1 MTTNKTRKKENA
13 ANSIDL
19 MGGMLAQTGRQPA
32 APKESVSENIR
43 GGAAPDS
50 SWTHFSVICSEDLV
64 NKIRFIAREEGFSI
78 REVVDKAFANF
89 VSAYESK
96 KGRRIKLKPQKKMA
110 IDDIL

>member
-1 MTTNKTRKKENA
+1 MATNKTRKKENA

-32 APKESVSENIR
+32 TPKESVSESTK

-50 SWTHFSVICSEDLV
+50 SWTHFSATCSEDLV
-64 NKIRFIAREEGFSI
+64 NKIRFIAHEEGFSI
-78 REVVDKAFANF
+78 RDVVDKAFANF
-89 VSAYESK
+89 IGAYESK

>member
-1 MTTNKTRKKENA
+1 MATNKMRKKENA

-19 MGGMLAQTGRQPA
+19 MGGMLAQTGHQPA
-32 APKESVSENIR
+32 TPKESIPESTR

-50 SWTHFSVICSEDLV
+50 NWTHFSAICSEDLV
-64 NKIRFIAREEGFSI
+64 NKIRFIAHEEGFSI
-78 REVVDKAFANF
+78 RDVVDKAFANF
-89 VSAYESK
+89 IGAYESK